1 MNNLSIAAL
10 RVAMLSPIAR
20 RHRADSGN
28 TAARVLMRLADK
40 LDRSRRCPESG
51 RGSHGIERSEQ
62 VIV

>member
-1 MNNLSIAAL
+1 MNNLSIAPL
-10 RVAMLSPIAR
+10 RVAMLLPIAGGL
-20 RHRADSGN
+20 APISGN